1 MHKVQDLNSEAEF
14 TPRLYVDSL
23 HRTLLYHL
31 LSSQY
36 DFLKLKEII
45 KHLLIIIVIEIF
57 SASPSEAPKTANIR
71 PIASSPAAVK
81 PQTVP
86 VQPQSAA
93 SKATASIRPMAIA
106 ATSVAP
112 LSTTTGTPTATV
124 MPTTQ
129 SQQDA
134 EGRCFITRIS
144 VHVIRLVAKCIKKI

>member
-1 MHKVQDLNSEAEF
+1 MYQKTGTSQPQVHVSRPTVAATGD
-14 TPRLYVDSL
+14 
-23 HRTLLYHL
+23 RT
-31 LSSQY
+31 
-36 DFLKLKEII
+36 
-45 KHLLIIIVIEIF
+45 

-112 LSTTTGTPTATV
+112 MTTVTGTPTATV

-129 SQQDA
+129 TQQDS
-134 EGRCFITRIS
+134 EGN
-144 VHVIRLVAKCIKKI
+144 VIGP

>member
-1 MHKVQDLNSEAEF
+1 M
-14 TPRLYVDSL
+14 DSPA
-23 HRTLLYHL
+23 
-31 LSSQY
+31 
-36 DFLKLKEII
+36 FLVCSFMENFICLKRVKL
-45 KHLLIIIVIEIF
+45 IF

-129 SQQDA
+129 SQQEA
-134 EGRCFITRIS
+134 EGMIFLNTSNINT
-144 VHVIRLVAKCIKKI
+144 LV